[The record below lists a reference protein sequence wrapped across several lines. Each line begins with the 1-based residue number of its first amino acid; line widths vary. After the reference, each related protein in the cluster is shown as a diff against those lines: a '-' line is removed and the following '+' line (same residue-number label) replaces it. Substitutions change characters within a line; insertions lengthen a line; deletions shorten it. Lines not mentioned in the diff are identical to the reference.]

1 MARQDLIYPTDV
13 FKGGPGRA
21 VGQQGSRE
29 AGTGGQGTAL
39 ALRAG
44 GRYGTVEQQAD
55 WLQQGSREAGTGGRA
70 LPWNYGQGADMG
82 Q

>member
-1 MARQDLIYPTDV
+1 MVTA
-13 FKGGPGRA
+13 
-21 VGQQGSRE
+21 GQQR
-29 AGTGGQGTAL
+29 GGHRWEGTAL

-44 GRYGTVEQQAD
+44 GGYGAVEQQAE

-70 LPWNYGQGADMG
+70 LPWHYVQGAGMG